1 MTNSYQPGF
10 DSSYG
15 TGAASLPLQGTSRQA
30 PMSGKPNDYLVLS
43 VLSCIFGFFPLALA
57 AILLSS
63 RVDVLWA
70 VGDYNGALD
79 TAQRAKKF
87 GVWAIIIQVIVAA
100 IAFIAFLSWFAFL
113 MSMIHSM
120 VNDISNIPGATG
132 SIPSATP
139 MPRGY

>member
-1 MTNSYQPGF
+1 MTNGYQPGF
-10 DSSYG
+10 DSNYG
-15 TGAASLPLQGTSRQA
+15 TGATSLPLQGASRQA

-87 GVWAIIIQVIVAA
+87 GIWAIIIQVIVAV
-100 IAFIAFLSWFAFL
+100 ITFIAFPQL
-113 MSMIHSM
+113 
-120 VNDISNIPGATG
+120 VCISHEHDPFDA
-132 SIPSATP
+132 
-139 MPRGY
+139 PRYLQYSGRYQYSQW

>member
-139 MPRGY
+139 MTRGY

>member
-10 DSSYG
+10 DSNYG
-15 TGAASLPLQGTSRQA
+15 TGATSLPLQGASRQA

-79 TAQRAKKF
+79 TAL
-87 GVWAIIIQVIVAA
+87 VC
-100 IAFIAFLSWFAFL
+100 
-113 MSMIHSM
+113 
-120 VNDISNIPGATG
+120 ISHEHDPFDA
-132 SIPSATP
+132 
-139 MPRGY
+139 PRYLQYSGRYQYSQW

>member
-1 MTNSYQPGF
+1 MTNGYQPGF
-10 DSSYG
+10 DSNYG
-15 TGAASLPLQGTSRQA
+15 TGATSLPLQGASRQA

-87 GVWAIIIQVIVAA
+87 GDR
-100 IAFIAFLSWFAFL
+100 
-113 MSMIHSM
+113 IHS
-120 VNDISNIPGATG
+120 VPQLVCVSHEHDPFDA
-132 SIPSATP
+132 
-139 MPRGY
+139 PRYLQYSGRYQYSQW

>member
-10 DSSYG
+10 DSNYG
-15 TGAASLPLQGTSRQA
+15 TGATSLPLQGASRQP

-87 GVWAIIIQVIVAA
+87 GIWAIIIQVIVAV

-113 MSMIHSM
+113 MSMIHSTLQG
-120 VNDISNIPGATG
+120 ISNIPGAT
-132 SIPSATP
+132 SIPSGSP
-139 MPRGY
+139 MPLGY

>member
-15 TGAASLPLQGTSRQA
+15 TGAASLPLQGASRQA

-87 GVWAIIIQVIVAA
+87 GVWAIIQVIVAV

>member
-10 DSSYG
+10 DSNYG
-15 TGAASLPLQGTSRQA
+15 TGATSLPLQGASRQA

-87 GVWAIIIQVIVAA
+87 GIWANHHPGHCCGDRV
-100 IAFIAFLSWFAFL
+100 
-113 MSMIHSM
+113 HS
-120 VNDISNIPGATG
+120 VPQLVCISHEHDPFDA
-132 SIPSATP
+132 
-139 MPRGY
+139 PRYLQYSGRYQYSQW

>member
-10 DSSYG
+10 DSNYG
-15 TGAASLPLQGTSRQA
+15 TGATSLPLQGASRQA

-87 GVWAIIIQVIVAA
+87 GIWGPSSSRS
-100 IAFIAFLSWFAFL
+100 LS
-113 MSMIHSM
+113 
-120 VNDISNIPGATG
+120 
-132 SIPSATP
+132 
-139 MPRGY
+139 R